1 MQGNVFSRRI
11 RRGVLAAGWAL
22 GLASTLLGAP
32 VLAQQ
37 QVAPP
42 TVTVSPPLKKQ
53 IVEWLE
59 FTGQFS
65 PVEYVEL
72 RARVSGYLT
81 EIHFTDGQ
89 IVNKGDLLFVIDPR
103 PYEIALASA
112 RANVAQATASLELA
126 KRQLVRGGEL
136 RQKDYLAAS
145 DFDTRVQQTKVAE
158 GALDVARAQ
167 VRDAELNIE
176 FTRITAPVTG
186 RISAHQVSVGNL
198 ITGGGSNG
206 SSSATLLT
214 SIVSLDPIRFNF
226 DMSEADYLTFLRA
239 TAAGRVGSA
248 RDGKLGVQLRL
259 ADDKDWPL
267 SGRLDFVDNQIDRSA
282 GTIRARAVLEN
293 HDLSLTP
300 GQFARIRLPRTTPYE
315 ALMVP
320 EAAVVTDQS
329 RKIALT
335 VSDDGTVV
343 PKPIVVGPVQDG
355 LQVVRSGLSA
365 EDKVI
370 VNGLMRSRPGAK
382 VTPQAGDISGRPAN

>member
-1 MQGNVFSRRI
+1 MQGNIFSRRMM
-11 RRGVLAAGWAL
+11 GVALGAGWVL
-22 GLASTLLGAP
+22 GLASTLLGTP

-37 QVAPP
+37 QAAPP

-81 EIHFTDGQ
+81 EIHFADGQ

-239 TAAGRVGSA
+239 SATGRGGSA

-300 GQFARIRLPRTTPYE
+300 GQFARIRLPRTTPYD

-320 EAAVVTDQS
+320 EAAVLTDQS
-329 RKIALT
+329 RKIALI

-355 LQVVRSGLSA
+355 LQVVRSGLSPD
-365 EDKVI
+365 DKVI

-382 VTPQAGDISGRPAN
+382 VTPQAGDISSRPAN